1 MTESGKD
8 IGEAMLDEEVERIFK
23 NVEDLVFD
31 GEVVIEDFAKYL
43 MTHWFR
49 LSINY
54 CSIKDHINN
63 LLSSLASTLL
73 NLFAV

>member
-31 GEVVIEDFAKYL
+31 GEVVIEYFAKYL
-43 MTHWFR
+43 MTH
-49 LSINY
+49 
-54 CSIKDHINN
+54 
-63 LLSSLASTLL
+63 
-73 NLFAV
+73 